1 MAVNRFDKPIESE
14 YISQYTPIPFEQLYA
29 IGKANNERVDKA
41 YNDLANQFSKWGEFR
56 SPSAVDTKRFYDYTI
71 GAAQGIVN
79 QLAANPDLIKT
90 AEGRS
95 MIQSFINSRPYNELS
110 QLQQSREGLLQRQAV
125 NQKLMLAGK
134 YNPLWHDVDFTN
146 YDTVNSGIYN
156 DIAPLAYKSERELV
170 EPFVNNLKPG
180 FIKQEGMYDWRG
192 VSTDR
197 TDTELAKNLS
207 SIYNTPEAQKHLEI
221 LQRQGLSKQEAEE
234 QFARSLFT
242 AGREFAYQDRE
253 LNPLAKLDYA
263 ASLKNE
269 YQQPTSRP
277 MRLTESIATTGSQTF
292 NVGTRDYV
300 REKYSEQ
307 VNQIY
312 DKYQKALESGDKL
325 AANTYEAQLTKIRE
339 EARSYTPQK
348 LFKDIFS
355 QYMVDNKLTNISLAN
370 ATNEILNRLSTP
382 LKNSKVNDLLQETIP
397 GVSSDK
403 VNTDFGKR
411 RVITN
416 GMGLD
421 LATDVFT
428 EIAGLKHVSDS
439 KDKFRQAL
447 KSGRVNDMIV
457 LQGSNFITLPSKNGD
472 TVSPNSSQIV
482 TVAIPQSSLD
492 KLGITD
498 RDMIISGAKRIYN
511 NKGKSTY
518 SIDVKKGEKKIQL
531 TGRYFNEDDGYHDE
545 YEHEGK
551 YSSSMSNETMYW
563 QIDLLNKIPDPN
575 GQLNAEYLDQQA
587 WRLSMSDAARGEL
600 FSSTQRDAYGVGYS
614 AGEDDEDED
623 DK

>member
-41 YNDLANQFSKWGEFR
+41 YNDLATQFSKWGEFR

-71 GAAQGIVN
+71 GAAQDLVN
-79 QLAANPDLIKT
+79 QLAANPDMIKT

-110 QLQQSREGLLQRQAV
+110 KLQQSREGLLQRQAV

-180 FIKQEGMYDWRG
+180 FIKQDGMYDWRG

-197 TDTELAKNLS
+197 TDAELAKNLS

-263 ASLKNE
+263 ASIKNR

-277 MRLTESIATTGSQTF
+277 MRLTESIATTGSQVF

-325 AANTYEAQLTKIRE
+325 AANIYEAQLTKIRE

-355 QYMVDNKLTNISLAN
+355 QYMVDNKLTNVSLAN

-382 LKNSKVNDLLQETIP
+382 LKNSKLNDLLQETIP

-457 LQGSNFITLPSKNGD
+457 LQGGNFITLPSKNGD

-587 WRLSMSDAARGEL
+587 WSLSMSDAARGEL

>member
-1 MAVNRFDKPIESE
+1 
-14 YISQYTPIPFEQLYA
+14 
-29 IGKANNERVDKA
+29 
-41 YNDLANQFSKWGEFR
+41 
-56 SPSAVDTKRFYDYTI
+56 
-71 GAAQGIVN
+71 
-79 QLAANPDLIKT
+79 
-90 AEGRS
+90 
-95 MIQSFINSRPYNELS
+95 
-110 QLQQSREGLLQRQAV
+110 
-125 NQKLMLAGK
+125 MLAGK

-277 MRLTESIATTGSQTF
+277 MRLTESIATTGSQAF

-403 VNTDFGKR
+403 VDTDFGKR

-421 LATDVFT
+421 LATDVFA

-447 KSGRVNDMIV
+447 KSGRVNNMIV
-457 LQGSNFITLPSKNGD
+457 LQGGNFITLPSKNGD

-518 SIDVKKGEKKIQL
+518 SIDVEKGEKKIQL
-531 TGRYFNEDDGYHDE
+531 TGRYFNEDDGYHDK

-575 GQLNAEYLDQQA
+575 DQLNAEYLDQQA